1 MFSSTDIKTWAQEAK
16 FDLCGI
22 APADSFPELR
32 YIDEWIRL
40 GYAGEMS
47 YLARSLR
54 RRADV
59 RHVVPAAKSVVMLG
73 TVYNTDYPYSTESDD
88 QDAAVISRYAWGRDY
103 HSELKRRTE
112 TLLDRMRM
120 SSDQPFEARCYV
132 DTGPVQ
138 ERIYAQ
144 YAGLGWIGKNTCLI
158 HPEKGSWLFLSEI
171 ITSLSLEPDLPQL
184 DQCGNCS
191 LCLEACPTNALR
203 EPYVLDSTR
212 CLSYLTIE
220 LRGPIPKS
228 QRSDIGT
235 YVYGCDICQDVC
247 PYNASPAKSTDPVWQ
262 PRPAFDKPTLE
273 ALWKC
278 PDDILNEHL
287 EDSAMSRAGVTG
299 LRRNIAVALGNSA
312 TSKARE
318 IVTEKPGDET
328 PSKRDPVVV
337 DHLQW
342 AKQRLA
348 RSLKGRNHS
357 KP

>member
-88 QDAAVISRYAWGRDY
+88 PDAAVISRYAWGRDY

-228 QRSDIGT
+228 QRS
-235 YVYGCDICQDVC
+235 
-247 PYNASPAKSTDPVWQ
+247 
-262 PRPAFDKPTLE
+262 AFDKPTLE